1 MREGLPEVNEAAK
14 RFMRRA
20 LELAERGLGR
30 TSPNPA
36 VGSVVVRDGAIVGE
50 GYHLRAG
57 GPHAERIAL
66 AHAGDAAS
74 GADIYVTLE
83 PCCHHG
89 RTPPCT
95 DAIIEAGIERVFYAM
110 EDPDPRC
117 AGGGEAALTQAGIEV
132 RSGLLRDEARRM
144 LAGYIS
150 HRLTGRPL
158 VTVKLAMS
166 LDGRIATRS
175 GDSQWISGERSRQIV
190 HEMRNRCDAVMV
202 GVGTVLADDPALTT
216 RDVREGRDALRVIVD
231 TRARTP
237 ADAQVIHE
245 QSEAG
250 CVIAC
255 TASAPPDR
263 VSVLRDAGA
272 EVRVLA
278 ERGGHVD
285 LAALMDALG
294 ERGVLSVLIEGGG
307 ELVAGALE
315 ADVVDRMMLFYA
327 PLIIGGRNA
336 IPGVAGIGAQQVADA
351 VRLRDVST
359 RQVGA
364 DMLVTGSVAR
374 EAE

>member
-1 MREGLPEVNEAAK
+1 
-14 RFMRRA
+14 MRRA

-95 DAIIEAGIERVFYAM
+95 DAIIEAGIERVFYAT

-175 GDSQWISGERSRQIV
+175 GDSQWISGEKSRQIV

-336 IPGVAGIGAQQVADA
+336 VPGVAGIGAQQVADA